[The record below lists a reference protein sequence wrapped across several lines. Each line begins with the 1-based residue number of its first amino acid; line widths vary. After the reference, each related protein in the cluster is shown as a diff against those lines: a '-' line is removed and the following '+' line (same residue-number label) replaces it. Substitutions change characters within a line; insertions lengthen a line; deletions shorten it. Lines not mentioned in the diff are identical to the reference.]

1 MLLMTFGKCDRKG
14 NEMKMSI
21 TSPLLIYLDT
31 NVYSRPFDDQMQKRI
46 KEEVNAFFNIMAEAK
61 AGRLSLLRSDTLNFE
76 AEEVLDEEKRA
87 KIIGYIE
94 SCKEHI
100 DNSEELRQLSKTIQK
115 QCHIR
120 ARDALHIA
128 SAILGNARYF
138 LSCDDKVTQ
147 KKQANCYR
155 HYAKN
160 YKRDYF
166 SVMNPSLFIEKFNK
180 GKLI

>member
-1 MLLMTFGKCDRKG
+1 MAV
-14 NEMKMSI
+14 

-31 NVYSRPFDDQMQKRI
+31 NVYSRPFDGQTQNRI
-46 KEEVNAFFNIMAEAK
+46 QEEANAFFAIMGEAK
-61 AGRLSLLRSDTLNFE
+61 AGKLRLLRSDTLNFE
-76 AEEVLDEEKRA
+76 AEEVLDEEKRT
-87 KIIGYIE
+87 KIIGYLE

-100 DNSEELRQLSKTIQK
+100 HNSEELRQLSKTIQK

-155 HYAKN
+155 RYAKN
-160 YKRDYF
+160 YQRDYF
-166 SVMNPSLFIEKFNK
+166 SVMNPKLFVENLHK
-180 GKLI
+180 GKLL